1 MTSRTSR
8 HLPALLPI
16 ALLALAASACAIN
29 LDAARYTDKE
39 ERRFTVSGKPE
50 VVLSTFDGSIAVSAW
65 DRPEVL
71 VTVEKQAESPEEAKK
86 IKVKFEQAGN
96 RITVE
101 IEKPESFQG
110 VQIGHTSRSAN
121 VTISMPRQGDLQARS
136 GDGGITL
143 AGISGR
149 IDVRSG
155 DGGIK
160 GTGLDGDMLVHTGD
174 GGVSLQDVK
183 GRLELST
190 GDGGVEVTGA
200 LSRVKAHTGDGSITV
215 RAATGSTAEEDWEL
229 TSGDGGMTLELP
241 RTFAAQVDAHT
252 GDGGITVDGLTIAG
266 AQLDKDHR
274 DDLKGTLGAGGK
286 TLRLRTGDGPI
297 RLKAGA

>member
-1 MTSRTSR
+1 MPRR
-8 HLPALLPI
+8 LPVVVHV

-50 VVLSTFDGSIAVSAW
+50 VVLSTFDGGVTVTAW

-71 VTVEKQAESPEEAKK
+71 ITVEKKAESPEEAKK
-86 IKVKFEQAGN
+86 INVKFEQAGN

-101 IEKPESFQG
+101 IEKPESFHG
-110 VQIGHTSRSAN
+110 VQIGNVSRSAN
-121 VTISMPRQGDLQARS
+121 VTVSMPRQGDLQAKS

-143 AGISGR
+143 TGIAGR

-160 GTGLDGDMLVHTGD
+160 GTGLDGDLIVHTGD

-200 LSRVKAHTGDGSITV
+200 LSRLKARTGDGSITV
-215 RAATGSTAEEDWEL
+215 RAASGSTAEEDWEL
-229 TSGDGGMTLELP
+229 TSGDGGMTVELP
-241 RTFAAQVDAHT
+241 SSFAAQVDAHT

-286 TLRLRTGDGPI
+286 MLKLRTGDGAI
-297 RLKAGA
+297 RLKAS